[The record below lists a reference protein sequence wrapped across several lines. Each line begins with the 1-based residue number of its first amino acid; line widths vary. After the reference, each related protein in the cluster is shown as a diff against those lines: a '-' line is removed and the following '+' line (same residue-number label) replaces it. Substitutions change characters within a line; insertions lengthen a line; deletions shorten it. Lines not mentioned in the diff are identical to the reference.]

1 MSQIITKDQIKE
13 LDRKVRLNLVNNLSG
28 VKPANLVGTRASD
41 GQSNLAIINSVV
53 HIGSDPAMLGFIMR
67 PADGV
72 ERHTLNN
79 IRETG
84 VFTINSVPPNMLAEA
99 HYTSAK
105 FDRSVSEFERCAF
118 TEMELD
124 GFKAPFVAESVI
136 KIGLQ
141 LTEELEVKSNGT
153 ILIVGTIEMLHVPKN
168 WLEPGTSIDLE
179 ATNLV
184 GIGGLNTYYNLSI
197 AAAFPYARVHE
208 VPNFKK

>member
-1 MSQIITKDQIKE
+1 MTQIITKDQIKE

-53 HIGSDPAMLGFIMR
+53 HIGSDPAMMGFIMR

-84 VFTINSVPPNMLAEA
+84 VFTINSIPPKMLAQA

-105 FDRSVSEFERCAF
+105 FERSINEFERCGF
-118 TEMELD
+118 TEVELD
-124 GFKAPFVAESVI
+124 GFAAPFVGESSI
-136 KIGLQ
+136 QIGLQ

-153 ILIVGTIEMLHVPKN
+153 ILIVGTIEMLHVPKS
-168 WLEPGTSIDLE
+168 WLTPGASIDLE